1 MIVRVSIG
9 HFAPEKAEE
18 VAQKLSVW
26 EAKLRPAIQALS
38 GNIAYYV
45 AIDKE
50 KNYMTNVSLWQTL
63 DHAKQMGSLA
73 EMLAQ
78 RTEFEA
84 LGVKFIPI
92 TNHEVL
98 WKIG

>member
-1 MIVRVSIG
+1 MIVRISIG
-9 HFAPEKAEE
+9 HFSPEKTEE
-18 VAQKLSVW
+18 IAQKLSAW
-26 EAKLRPAIQALS
+26 EAKLRPAIQKQK

-45 AIDKE
+45 AIDRE
-50 KNYMTNVSLWQTL
+50 KYFMTNTSLWETL
-63 DHAKQMGSLA
+63 DDAKQMYSLP

-84 LGVKFIPI
+84 LGVEFIPI

-98 WKIG
+98 WKIT